1 MNRSPGVS
9 LGAALFAALFAA
21 AVLSA
26 ALVVRER
33 DPALALEVTNFS
45 AAFEPDGDGVRD
57 VAKLEFFARESDPSA
72 TVSIVGRDLE
82 SVRTLARD
90 LNLQAGQEV
99 TYTWD
104 GRTDEGERAPPGRYR
119 LRVQLPESERDVV
132 FPRRIDLLLSSG
144 RKPVDPGRGG
154 EE

>member
-57 VAKLEFFARESDPSA
+57 VAKLEFFARESDPGA
-72 TVSIVGRDLE
+72 TGQHRRTGPRIGSNPRQRPQPAGR
-82 SVRTLARD
+82 
-90 LNLQAGQEV
+90 
-99 TYTWD
+99 
-104 GRTDEGERAPPGRYR
+104 
-119 LRVQLPESERDVV
+119 
-132 FPRRIDLLLSSG
+132 
-144 RKPVDPGRGG
+144 
-154 EE
+154 